1 MSQDNHIPTWIY
13 LTIVPKSARPYK
25 QKKKI
30 PSFFQLGSWG
40 CIIIKKEEWGNG
52 WKLQQPALGFLP
64 FAVEK
69 TKYQKHSRPWPLHVT
84 MKSCYNQCPSQAIDH
99 SRVYLFGLFPNQPK
113 PSLNVNW
120 IFKKKKQKP
129 TKLKGS
135 KLQNTSSKNWK
146 TTTKLE
152 QITIVVCIWSILV

>member
-1 MSQDNHIPTWIY
+1 MSQDDHIPTWIY

-25 QKKKI
+25 KKKKKI

-69 TKYQKHSRPWPLHVT
+69 TKYQKHSRP
-84 MKSCYNQCPSQAIDH
+84 
-99 SRVYLFGLFPNQPK
+99 
-113 PSLNVNW
+113 
-120 IFKKKKQKP
+120 
-129 TKLKGS
+129 
-135 KLQNTSSKNWK
+135 
-146 TTTKLE
+146 
-152 QITIVVCIWSILV
+152 